1 MQLGMQAGVHLAME
15 LQPWPQLITFA
26 ELLQLPALELEQRIE
41 RELAFN
47 PALEQAETQVCPMC
61 GAQTRCATCV
71 RPASDAAETDWLAR
85 LADPVS
91 LGERL
96 IDEAR
101 LELYDPYD
109 QAIAEHLLASMNGRG
124 LLDDS
129 LDEVS
134 RTLHTSFERVERV
147 LAVLRRVGDAG
158 LGATSIRECL
168 LLQLDD
174 VERRGHTDPV
184 ARTLVTDHLE
194 DLAHLSNARLASI
207 VGTAAEHVAEAR
219 EFIRGHLHPP
229 GGSGFG
235 CTGPHVYPAV
245 VSSTA
250 E

>member
-47 PALEQAETQVCPMC
+47 PALERAETQVCPMC

-101 LELYDPYD
+101 LELDRK
-109 QAIAEHLLASMNGRG
+109 S
-124 LLDDS
+124 
-129 LDEVS
+129 
-134 RTLHTSFERVERV
+134 
-147 LAVLRRVGDAG
+147 
-158 LGATSIRECL
+158 
-168 LLQLDD
+168 
-174 VERRGHTDPV
+174 
-184 ARTLVTDHLE
+184 
-194 DLAHLSNARLASI
+194 
-207 VGTAAEHVAEAR
+207 
-219 EFIRGHLHPP
+219 
-229 GGSGFG
+229 
-235 CTGPHVYPAV
+235 V
-245 VSSTA
+245 V
-250 E
+250 